1 MARKIEEK
9 IETSEKIDA
18 KKVEKKSTEKQSAK
32 TTATKKPVA
41 KKTATN
47 ATKTKATTKKDA
59 EKVEPTSDAKKVA
72 EKKVATKK
80 PATKKTS
87 AKSAD
92 EKQSV
97 VRSVASKT
105 SNATSTSSKKVE
117 QEEYM
122 NPEQL
127 AYFKK
132 LLEDWKDTLFEDMQG
147 TIRQIKEDTS
157 KFADPA
163 DRASQEEEF
172 SLELRTRDRERK
184 LIKKINESLGL
195 IESGDYGY
203 CKECGEEIGIK
214 RLKARPTAT
223 LCVDC
228 KELQEARERQSRS

>member
-1 MARKIEEK
+1 MDFKSRGVMKMARKIEEE
-9 IETSEKIDA
+9 IETTEIIDA
-18 KKVEKKSTEKQSAK
+18 KKVEKKSTAKQSAK
-32 TTATKKPVA
+32 TTATKKSAA
-41 KKTATN
+41 K
-47 ATKTKATTKKDA
+47 KATTKQ
-59 EKVEPTSDAKKVA
+59 V
-72 EKKVATKK
+72 
-80 PATKKTS
+80 
-87 AKSAD
+87 D
-92 EKQSV
+92 EKHSV
-97 VRSVASKT
+97 KKSVASKT
-105 SNATSTSSKKVE
+105 NSKQLE

-132 LLEDWKDTLFEDMQG
+132 LLEDWKDNLFEDMQG

-184 LIKKINESLGL
+184 LIKKINASLGL